1 MSLAVI
7 GGWSTGSATDI
18 IHFIWNSILS
28 VVNSLELGSDDH
40 PQGDMKELQS
50 KEEDSGGDSC
60 QVSVRVPE
68 NEEYRNE
75 STNNVNYHQECP
87 WQEKPL
93 VVAAKSDEKD
103 N

>member
-1 MSLAVI
+1 MGLTVV
-7 GGWSTGSATDI
+7 GGWSTRSPTNI
-18 IHFIWNSILS
+18 VHFVWNSILS

-50 KEEDSGGDSC
+50 EEEDSGGDSC

-68 NEEYRNE
+68 DEEYRNE
-75 STNNVNYHQECP
+75 SPNNVNNHQECP
-87 WQEKPL
+87 WQKKPL
-93 VVAAKSDEKD
+93 VITAESDEED